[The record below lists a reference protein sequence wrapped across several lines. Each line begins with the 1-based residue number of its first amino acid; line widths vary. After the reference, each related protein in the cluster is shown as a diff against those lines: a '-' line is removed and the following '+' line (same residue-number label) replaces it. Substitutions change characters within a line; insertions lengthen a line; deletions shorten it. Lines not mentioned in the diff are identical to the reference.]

1 MFTGLCVA
9 AVNTFNKGNADVN
22 GLMPVILVPVAGQLP
37 NRNVLSG
44 TVAANM
50 GIEPGKTYLFQVR
63 EGEADPEYGRRF
75 VFTKLQEMSA
85 LEILDASAKLG
96 LGKIFSVDEPET
108 PEGEGAEPT
117 EKAQTKAKTIIE

>member
-108 PEGEGAEPT
+108 AEGADANAKPQA
-117 EKAQTKAKTIIE
+117 KAQPKTIIE

>member
-9 AVNTFNKGNADVN
+9 AVNTLNKGNADVN

-63 EGEADPEYGRRF
+63 EGETDPEYGRRF

-108 PEGEGAEPT
+108 AKGAEPT

>member
-108 PEGEGAEPT
+108 PEGEEPT